1 MAVMAQCPICRR
13 KQSNKNKKCKGCG
26 DDLDQAKR
34 SGRVAYWITYRL
46 NNKQRWEFVG
56 CSIDDARASDGKRK
70 AQRKENRVLD
80 ILVDSR
86 ITFNELTTWYMNLKP
101 VKMLKSWRDI
111 ECTLR
116 YFNETPF
123 AGSNQAYGEKRII
136 DVKQVDIEA
145 YRVIGKNRGCQIHP
159 LIPRFALS
167 KQWLQRRLITTWLMD
182 TH

>member
-1 MAVMAQCPICRR
+1 MAIMAQCPICRR
-13 KQSNKNKKCKGCG
+13 KQSNKNKKCKECG

-56 CSIDDARASDGKRK
+56 FSIDDARASDGKRK
-70 AQRKENRVLD
+70 AQKKENRILD

-86 ITFNELTTWYMNLKP
+86 IQFNELSTWYMDLKTVKNLTTF
-101 VKMLKSWRDI
+101 SDI

-123 AGSNQAYGEKRII
+123 VGSNQTYGEKRII
-136 DVKQVDIEA
+136 DVKQANIEE
-145 YRVIGKNRGCQIHP
+145 YRVIRHEQG
-159 LIPRFALS
+159 LS
-167 KQWLQRRLITTWLMD
+167 KTSID
-182 TH
+182 TASHY